1 MLEMALFYFT
11 EIFSYL
17 IVGDLNAHMEQ
28 LTFRLYI
35 RVVAAGNLVGK
46 LGTNLVLVTEGN
58 STV

>member
-1 MLEMALFYFT
+1 MYYYKT
-11 EIFSYL
+11 EVFSYL

-46 LGTNLVLVTEGN
+46 LGTNLAI
-58 STV
+58 